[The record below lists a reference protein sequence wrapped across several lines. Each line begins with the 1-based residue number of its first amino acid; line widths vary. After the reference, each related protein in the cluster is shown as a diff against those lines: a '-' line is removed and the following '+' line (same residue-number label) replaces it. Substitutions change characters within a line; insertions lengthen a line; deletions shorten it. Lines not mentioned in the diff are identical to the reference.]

1 MRPFRLSEDER
12 EEEDN
17 GRRRNQFSKDE
28 RLHLLNV
35 MNQYA
40 PLLDDRSASVFDRR
54 EIWRAIERDF
64 YQAGFIGKTSAQLK
78 KYWQNYKYHGRR
90 AQAVNRTRVARPYV
104 RCRFLARAH
113 EISIDRAT

>member
-1 MRPFRLSEDER
+1 MRPCRLSEEEK

-35 MNQYA
+35 MSQYA

-90 AQAVNRTRVARPYV
+90 AQAVNRAWRIRMSAADFSLV
-104 RCRFLARAH
+104 H
-113 EISIDRAT
+113 EISRN